1 MNEKESKEFLEAVL
15 VSFPGVNQWLKNAS
29 PSIDA
34 TKAIWART
42 LEQITM
48 DEGMSVLSRWSSGR
62 LPAPEGYA
70 KESFHLH
77 LIAVV
82 KQDRSKIAQERTRE
96 STLQSHKGGSSR
108 FYKSILGPFM
118 GKVLAVQRQYIAG
131 EIGFEERDSQIEALV
146 TTTQSEVSRGAA

>member
-1 MNEKESKEFLEAVL
+1 MTNSEATEFLEAVL
-15 VSFPGVNQWLKNAS
+15 VAFPGVNQWLKNAS
-29 PSIDA
+29 PNIDA

-48 DEGMSVLSRWSSGR
+48 DEGMSVLSRWSSGK

-82 KQDRSKIAQERTRE
+82 KQDRSKIAQERTRTQ
-96 STLQSHKGGSSR
+96 TLQSHKGGSNR
-108 FYKSILGPFM
+108 FYKAILGPFM

-131 EIGFEERDSQIEALV
+131 EIGFEDRDRQIESLV
-146 TTTQSEVSRGAA
+146 SEAQTQASEA